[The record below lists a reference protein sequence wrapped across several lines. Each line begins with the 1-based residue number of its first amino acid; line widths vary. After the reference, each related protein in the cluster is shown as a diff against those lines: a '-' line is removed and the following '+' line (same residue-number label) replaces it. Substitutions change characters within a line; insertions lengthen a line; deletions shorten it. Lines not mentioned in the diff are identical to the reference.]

1 MSKPRHADKDSAPTS
16 SGPKQ
21 IHHLSNYIF
30 LFLLAVFLIAVY
42 TFLLQKSYST
52 STLEANVDQNI
63 TCSDAIHKLVSNTFT
78 RDDFTD
84 INTVDNMSSE
94 RYQTLQTT
102 LNQIRSLNST
112 RYLYTA
118 KRNSEG
124 KLIYLVDGPDLDTSD
139 FAYPGTYIE
148 DEMIPYINSAL
159 SGKTIYSQEIIDT
172 TWGHIFTACYPVKA
186 TDGSNEIIGALCIEM
201 DMESAYTF
209 LSKSSRNSL
218 QIAIAAAI
226 VALLLLVC
234 VYHILQ
240 NQRAKDREQQM
251 LLRKSAAAAEAANKA
266 KSAFLFNMSH
276 DIRTPMNA
284 IVGLTAIA
292 GANIESQDRV
302 IECLSKITESSRHL
316 LGLINEVLDMARIES
331 GKMTLAQ
338 EDFNLSELVDNLIT
352 LTKPVLDEHKHNFD
366 IHINHIEHEA
376 VCGDS
381 LRIQQVFV
389 NLMSNAIKYTPDG
402 GNITF
407 SIEEKPNGFS
417 ELGCY
422 EFTIEDNGIGMSPEF
437 QKIMFDPFSRADD
450 HRTTRV
456 QGTGLGM
463 AISRNI
469 VNLMNGNIKVES
481 TLHKGTKITVTIYLE
496 LQEKEKEQD
505 RNLMNLPVLV
515 VDDDKTC
522 CESTVATLKEIGITG
537 EWVLSGREAVE
548 RCYAHHELKND
559 YFAVILDWKM
569 PDMDGIE
576 TARQIRKRIGKE
588 ITIIVL
594 TSYEFSEIEE
604 EAKAAGVDAFIAK
617 PLFRSRL
624 TATLRQF
631 TSGRKEKTARNYL
644 DELSEADYTGKRI
657 LLVEDNELN
666 REIAVEILQMTGAE
680 VETAENGKIAV
691 EKVEASPKGLY
702 DLIFMDIQMP
712 VMNGYEATAAI
723 RSLPG
728 EQGKLPIVAMTANA
742 FAEDVQLAKNTGM
755 NGHIA
760 KPLDMNKLNDV
771 LENWL

>member
-30 LFLLAVFLIAVY
+30 LFLLTVFLIAVY

-124 KLIYLVDGPDLDTSD
+124 KLIYLVDGLDLDTSD

-284 IVGLTAIA
+284 IIGYAELSRNHLHEPDKLSEYLSDIRTCGQKMLSIID
-292 GANIESQDRV
+292 NILE
-302 IECLSKITESSRHL
+302 I
-316 LGLINEVLDMARIES
+316 ARIENNQILLEES
-331 GKMTLAQ
+331 ICNIEESFDSCIVMFNTAVQ
-338 EDFNLSELVDNLIT
+338 EKHQTITVHKQVANPYVYIDSSHLSEI
-352 LTKPVLDEHKHNFD
+352 VLNV
-366 IHINHIEHEA
+366 I
-376 VCGDS
+376 
-381 LRIQQVFV
+381 
-389 NLMSNAIKYTPDG
+389 SNAIKYTGQNGKIDCCLTQKPHEDADWCYME
-402 GNITF
+402 I
-407 SIEEKPNGFS
+407 SIA
-417 ELGCY
+417 
-422 EFTIEDNGIGMSPEF
+422 DNGIGMSEEF
-437 QKIMFDPFSRADD
+437 QAHIFESFSRE
-450 HRTTRV
+450 HSSTISGIE
-456 QGTGLGM
+456 GTGLGM
-463 AISRNI
+463 GI
-469 VNLMNGNIKVES
+469 VKNLVDLMHGMIEIQSSPGKGS
-481 TLHKGTKITVTIYLE
+481 TFTICIPC
-496 LQEKEKEQD
+496 
-505 RNLMNLPVLV
+505 R
-515 VDDDKTC
+515 
-522 CESTVATLKEIGITG
+522 
-537 EWVLSGREAVE
+537 
-548 RCYAHHELKND
+548 
-559 YFAVILDWKM
+559 
-569 PDMDGIE
+569 
-576 TARQIRKRIGKE
+576 TARK
-588 ITIIVL
+588 
-594 TSYEFSEIEE
+594 E
-604 EAKAAGVDAFIAK
+604 EAEPRKSSSDRPQK
-617 PLFRSRL
+617 
-624 TATLRQF
+624 TL
-631 TSGRKEKTARNYL
+631 A
-644 DELSEADYTGKRI
+644 GKRI
-657 LLVEDNELN
+657 LLAEDNDLN
-666 REIAVEILQMTGAE
+666 AEIAIELLSEEGLLVDR
-680 VETAENGKIAV
+680 VSNGVACV
-691 EKVEASPKGLY
+691 EKLEKAAPDFY
-702 DLIFMDIQMP
+702 DLILRDIQMP
-712 VMNGYEATAAI
+712 VMNGYDATRKI
-723 RSLPG
+723 RQLEDPFRSSI
-728 EQGKLPIVAMTANA
+728 PIIAMTANA
-742 FAEDVQLAKNTGM
+742 FAEDRQKALFVGM
-755 NGHIA
+755 NDHVA
-760 KPLDMNKLNDV
+760 KPVDMNVLIPV
-771 LENWL
+771 LEKHIRTKKEN

>member
-52 STLEANVDQNI
+52 ITLEANVDQNI

-124 KLIYLVDGPDLDTSD
+124 KLIYLVDGLDLDTSD

-284 IVGLTAIA
+284 IIGYAGLSRNHLHEPDKLSEYLS
-292 GANIESQDRV
+292 NIRTCGQKM
-302 IECLSKITESSRHL
+302 LSIIDNILE
-316 LGLINEVLDMARIES
+316 IARIENNQIVLEES
-331 GKMTLAQ
+331 ICNIEESFDSCIVMFNTAVQ
-338 EDFNLSELVDNLIT
+338 EKHQTITVHKQVANPYVYIDSSHLSEI
-352 LTKPVLDEHKHNFD
+352 VLNV
-366 IHINHIEHEA
+366 I
-376 VCGDS
+376 
-381 LRIQQVFV
+381 
-389 NLMSNAIKYTPDG
+389 SNAIKYTGQNGKIDCCLTQKPHEDADWCYME
-402 GNITF
+402 I
-407 SIEEKPNGFS
+407 SIA
-417 ELGCY
+417 
-422 EFTIEDNGIGMSPEF
+422 DNGIGMSEEF
-437 QKIMFDPFSRADD
+437 QAHIFESFSRE
-450 HRTTRV
+450 HSSTISGIE
-456 QGTGLGM
+456 GTGLGM
-463 AISRNI
+463 GI
-469 VNLMNGNIKVES
+469 VKNLVDLMHGMIEIQSSPGKGS
-481 TLHKGTKITVTIYLE
+481 TFTICIPC
-496 LQEKEKEQD
+496 
-505 RNLMNLPVLV
+505 R
-515 VDDDKTC
+515 
-522 CESTVATLKEIGITG
+522 
-537 EWVLSGREAVE
+537 
-548 RCYAHHELKND
+548 
-559 YFAVILDWKM
+559 
-569 PDMDGIE
+569 
-576 TARQIRKRIGKE
+576 TARK
-588 ITIIVL
+588 
-594 TSYEFSEIEE
+594 E
-604 EAKAAGVDAFIAK
+604 EAEPRKSSSDRPQK
-617 PLFRSRL
+617 
-624 TATLRQF
+624 TL
-631 TSGRKEKTARNYL
+631 A
-644 DELSEADYTGKRI
+644 GKRI
-657 LLVEDNELN
+657 LLAEDNDLN
-666 REIAVEILQMTGAE
+666 AEIAIELLSEEGLLVDR
-680 VETAENGKIAV
+680 VSNGVACV
-691 EKVEASPKGLY
+691 EKLEKAAPDFY
-702 DLIFMDIQMP
+702 DLILMDIQMP
-712 VMNGYEATAAI
+712 VMNGYDATRKI
-723 RSLPG
+723 RQLEDPFRSSI
-728 EQGKLPIVAMTANA
+728 PIIAMTANA
-742 FAEDVQLAKNTGM
+742 FAEDRQKALFVGM
-755 NGHIA
+755 NDHVA
-760 KPLDMNKLNDV
+760 KPVDMNVLIPV
-771 LENWL
+771 LEKHIRTQKEN

>member
-1 MSKPRHADKDSAPTS
+1 MSKPRHGDKDSAPTS

-124 KLIYLVDGPDLDTSD
+124 KLIYLVDGLDLDTSD

-284 IVGLTAIA
+284 IIGYAELSRNHLHEPDKLSEYLS
-292 GANIESQDRV
+292 NIRTCGQKM
-302 IECLSKITESSRHL
+302 LSIIDNILE
-316 LGLINEVLDMARIES
+316 IARIENNQIVLEES
-331 GKMTLAQ
+331 ICNIEESFDSCIVMFNTAVQ
-338 EDFNLSELVDNLIT
+338 EKHQTITVHKQVANPYVYIDSSHLSEI
-352 LTKPVLDEHKHNFD
+352 VLNV
-366 IHINHIEHEA
+366 I
-376 VCGDS
+376 
-381 LRIQQVFV
+381 
-389 NLMSNAIKYTPDG
+389 SNAIKYTGQNGKIDCCLTQKPHEDADWCYME
-402 GNITF
+402 I
-407 SIEEKPNGFS
+407 SIA
-417 ELGCY
+417 
-422 EFTIEDNGIGMSPEF
+422 DNGIGMSEEF
-437 QKIMFDPFSRADD
+437 QAHIFESFSRE
-450 HRTTRV
+450 HSSTISGIE
-456 QGTGLGM
+456 GTGLGM
-463 AISRNI
+463 GI
-469 VNLMNGNIKVES
+469 VKNLVDLMHGMIEIQSSPGKGS
-481 TLHKGTKITVTIYLE
+481 TFTICIPC
-496 LQEKEKEQD
+496 
-505 RNLMNLPVLV
+505 R
-515 VDDDKTC
+515 
-522 CESTVATLKEIGITG
+522 
-537 EWVLSGREAVE
+537 
-548 RCYAHHELKND
+548 
-559 YFAVILDWKM
+559 
-569 PDMDGIE
+569 
-576 TARQIRKRIGKE
+576 TARK
-588 ITIIVL
+588 
-594 TSYEFSEIEE
+594 E
-604 EAKAAGVDAFIAK
+604 EAEPRKSSSDRPQK
-617 PLFRSRL
+617 
-624 TATLRQF
+624 TL
-631 TSGRKEKTARNYL
+631 A
-644 DELSEADYTGKRI
+644 GKRI
-657 LLVEDNELN
+657 LLAEDNNLN
-666 REIAVEILQMTGAE
+666 AEIAIELLSEEGLLVDR
-680 VETAENGKIAV
+680 VSNGVACV
-691 EKVEASPKGLY
+691 EKLEKAAPDFY
-702 DLIFMDIQMP
+702 DLILMDIQMP
-712 VMNGYEATAAI
+712 VMNGYDATRKI
-723 RSLPG
+723 RQLEDPFRSSI
-728 EQGKLPIVAMTANA
+728 PIIAMTANA
-742 FAEDVQLAKNTGM
+742 FAEDRQKALFVGM
-755 NGHIA
+755 NDHVA
-760 KPLDMNKLNDV
+760 KPVDMNVLIPV
-771 LENWL
+771 LEKHIRTKKKIKSEIPIRSVSG

>member
-124 KLIYLVDGPDLDTSD
+124 KLIYLVDGLDLDTSD

-284 IVGLTAIA
+284 IIGYAELSRNHLHEPDKLSEYLS
-292 GANIESQDRV
+292 NIRTCGQKM
-302 IECLSKITESSRHL
+302 LSIIDNILE
-316 LGLINEVLDMARIES
+316 IARIENNQIVLEES
-331 GKMTLAQ
+331 ICNIEESFDSCIVMFNTAVQ
-338 EDFNLSELVDNLIT
+338 EKHQTITVHKQVANPYVYIDSSHLSEI
-352 LTKPVLDEHKHNFD
+352 VLNV
-366 IHINHIEHEA
+366 I
-376 VCGDS
+376 
-381 LRIQQVFV
+381 
-389 NLMSNAIKYTPDG
+389 SNAIKYTGQNGKIDCCLTQKPHEDADWCYME
-402 GNITF
+402 I
-407 SIEEKPNGFS
+407 SIA
-417 ELGCY
+417 
-422 EFTIEDNGIGMSPEF
+422 DNGIGMSEEF
-437 QKIMFDPFSRADD
+437 QAHIFESFSRE
-450 HRTTRV
+450 HSSTISGIE
-456 QGTGLGM
+456 GTGLGM
-463 AISRNI
+463 GI
-469 VNLMNGNIKVES
+469 VKNLVDLMHGTIEIQSSPGKGS
-481 TLHKGTKITVTIYLE
+481 TFTICIPC
-496 LQEKEKEQD
+496 
-505 RNLMNLPVLV
+505 R
-515 VDDDKTC
+515 
-522 CESTVATLKEIGITG
+522 
-537 EWVLSGREAVE
+537 
-548 RCYAHHELKND
+548 
-559 YFAVILDWKM
+559 
-569 PDMDGIE
+569 
-576 TARQIRKRIGKE
+576 TARK
-588 ITIIVL
+588 
-594 TSYEFSEIEE
+594 E
-604 EAKAAGVDAFIAK
+604 EAEPRKSSSDRPQK
-617 PLFRSRL
+617 
-624 TATLRQF
+624 TL
-631 TSGRKEKTARNYL
+631 A
-644 DELSEADYTGKRI
+644 GKRI
-657 LLVEDNELN
+657 LLAEDNDLN
-666 REIAVEILQMTGAE
+666 AEIAIELLSEEGLLVDR
-680 VETAENGKIAV
+680 VSNGVACV
-691 EKVEASPKGLY
+691 EKLEKAAPDFY
-702 DLIFMDIQMP
+702 DLILMDIQMP
-712 VMNGYEATAAI
+712 VMNGYDATRKI
-723 RSLPG
+723 RQLEDPFLSSI
-728 EQGKLPIVAMTANA
+728 PIIAMTANA
-742 FAEDVQLAKNTGM
+742 FAEDRQKALFVGM
-755 NGHIA
+755 NDHVA
-760 KPLDMNKLNDV
+760 KPVDMNVLIPV
-771 LENWL
+771 LEKHIRTKKEN

>member
-124 KLIYLVDGPDLDTSD
+124 KLIYLVDGLDLDTSD

-266 KSAFLFNMSH
+266 KSTFLFNMSH

-284 IVGLTAIA
+284 IIGYAELSRNHLHEPDKLSEYLSDIRTCGQKMLSIID
-292 GANIESQDRV
+292 NILE
-302 IECLSKITESSRHL
+302 I
-316 LGLINEVLDMARIES
+316 ARIENNQIVLEES
-331 GKMTLAQ
+331 ICNIEESFDSCIVMFNTAVQ
-338 EDFNLSELVDNLIT
+338 EKHQTITVHKQVANPYVYIDSSHLSEI
-352 LTKPVLDEHKHNFD
+352 VLNV
-366 IHINHIEHEA
+366 I
-376 VCGDS
+376 
-381 LRIQQVFV
+381 
-389 NLMSNAIKYTPDG
+389 SNAIKYTGQNGKIDCCLTQKPHEDADWCYME
-402 GNITF
+402 I
-407 SIEEKPNGFS
+407 SIA
-417 ELGCY
+417 
-422 EFTIEDNGIGMSPEF
+422 DNGIGMSEEF
-437 QKIMFDPFSRADD
+437 QAHIFESFSRE
-450 HRTTRV
+450 HSSTISGIE
-456 QGTGLGM
+456 GTGLGM
-463 AISRNI
+463 GI
-469 VNLMNGNIKVES
+469 VKNLVDLMHGMIEIQSSPGKGS
-481 TLHKGTKITVTIYLE
+481 TFTICIPC
-496 LQEKEKEQD
+496 
-505 RNLMNLPVLV
+505 R
-515 VDDDKTC
+515 
-522 CESTVATLKEIGITG
+522 
-537 EWVLSGREAVE
+537 
-548 RCYAHHELKND
+548 
-559 YFAVILDWKM
+559 
-569 PDMDGIE
+569 
-576 TARQIRKRIGKE
+576 TARK
-588 ITIIVL
+588 
-594 TSYEFSEIEE
+594 E
-604 EAKAAGVDAFIAK
+604 EAEPRKSSSDRPQK
-617 PLFRSRL
+617 
-624 TATLRQF
+624 TL
-631 TSGRKEKTARNYL
+631 A
-644 DELSEADYTGKRI
+644 GKRI
-657 LLVEDNELN
+657 LLAEDNDLN
-666 REIAVEILQMTGAE
+666 AEIAIELLSEEGLLVDR
-680 VETAENGKIAV
+680 VSNGVACV
-691 EKVEASPKGLY
+691 EKLEKVAPDFY
-702 DLIFMDIQMP
+702 DLILMDIQMP
-712 VMNGYEATAAI
+712 VMNGYDATRKI
-723 RSLPG
+723 RQLEDPFRSSI
-728 EQGKLPIVAMTANA
+728 PIIAMTANA
-742 FAEDVQLAKNTGM
+742 FAEDRQKALFVGM
-755 NGHIA
+755 NDHVA
-760 KPLDMNKLNDV
+760 KPVDMNVLIPV
-771 LENWL
+771 LEKHIRTKKEN

>member
-124 KLIYLVDGPDLDTSD
+124 KLIYLVDGLDLDTSD

-172 TWGHIFTACYPVKA
+172 TWGHIFTACYPIKA

-284 IVGLTAIA
+284 IIGYAELSRNHLHEPDKLSEYLSDIRTCGQKMLSIID
-292 GANIESQDRV
+292 NILE
-302 IECLSKITESSRHL
+302 I
-316 LGLINEVLDMARIES
+316 ARIENNQIVLEES
-331 GKMTLAQ
+331 ICNIEESFDSCIVMFNTAVQ
-338 EDFNLSELVDNLIT
+338 EKHQTITVHKQVANPYVYIDSSHLSEI
-352 LTKPVLDEHKHNFD
+352 VLNV
-366 IHINHIEHEA
+366 I
-376 VCGDS
+376 
-381 LRIQQVFV
+381 
-389 NLMSNAIKYTPDG
+389 SNAIKYTGQNGKIDCCLTQKPHEDADWCYME
-402 GNITF
+402 I
-407 SIEEKPNGFS
+407 SIA
-417 ELGCY
+417 
-422 EFTIEDNGIGMSPEF
+422 DNGIGMSEEF
-437 QKIMFDPFSRADD
+437 QAHIFESFSRE
-450 HRTTRV
+450 HSSTISGIE
-456 QGTGLGM
+456 GTGLGM
-463 AISRNI
+463 GI
-469 VNLMNGNIKVES
+469 VKNLVDLMHGMIEIQSSPGKGS
-481 TLHKGTKITVTIYLE
+481 TFTICIPC
-496 LQEKEKEQD
+496 
-505 RNLMNLPVLV
+505 R
-515 VDDDKTC
+515 
-522 CESTVATLKEIGITG
+522 
-537 EWVLSGREAVE
+537 
-548 RCYAHHELKND
+548 
-559 YFAVILDWKM
+559 
-569 PDMDGIE
+569 
-576 TARQIRKRIGKE
+576 TARK
-588 ITIIVL
+588 
-594 TSYEFSEIEE
+594 E
-604 EAKAAGVDAFIAK
+604 EAEPRKSSSDRPQK
-617 PLFRSRL
+617 
-624 TATLRQF
+624 TL
-631 TSGRKEKTARNYL
+631 A
-644 DELSEADYTGKRI
+644 GKRI
-657 LLVEDNELN
+657 LLAEDNDLN
-666 REIAVEILQMTGAE
+666 AEIAIELLSEEGLLVDR
-680 VETAENGKIAV
+680 VSNGVACV
-691 EKVEASPKGLY
+691 EKLEKVAPDFY
-702 DLIFMDIQMP
+702 DLILMDIQMP
-712 VMNGYEATAAI
+712 VMNGYDATRKI
-723 RSLPG
+723 RQLEDPFRSSI
-728 EQGKLPIVAMTANA
+728 PIIAMTANA
-742 FAEDVQLAKNTGM
+742 FAEDRQKALFVGM
-755 NGHIA
+755 NDHVA
-760 KPLDMNKLNDV
+760 KPVDMNVLIPV
-771 LENWL
+771 LEKHIRTKKEN

>member
-124 KLIYLVDGPDLDTSD
+124 KLIYLVDGLDLDTSD

-284 IVGLTAIA
+284 IIGYAELSRNHLHEPDKLSEYLS
-292 GANIESQDRV
+292 NIRTCGQKM
-302 IECLSKITESSRHL
+302 LSIIDNILE
-316 LGLINEVLDMARIES
+316 IARIENNQIVLEES
-331 GKMTLAQ
+331 ICNIEESFDSCIVMFNTAVQ
-338 EDFNLSELVDNLIT
+338 EKHQTITVHKQVANPYVYIDSSHLSEI
-352 LTKPVLDEHKHNFD
+352 VLNV
-366 IHINHIEHEA
+366 I
-376 VCGDS
+376 
-381 LRIQQVFV
+381 
-389 NLMSNAIKYTPDG
+389 SNAIKYTGQNGKIDCCLTQKPHEDADWCYME
-402 GNITF
+402 I
-407 SIEEKPNGFS
+407 SIA
-417 ELGCY
+417 
-422 EFTIEDNGIGMSPEF
+422 DNGIGMSEEF
-437 QKIMFDPFSRADD
+437 QAHIFESFSRE
-450 HRTTRV
+450 HSSTISGIE
-456 QGTGLGM
+456 GTGLGM
-463 AISRNI
+463 GI
-469 VNLMNGNIKVES
+469 VKNLVDLMHGTIEIQSSPGKGS
-481 TLHKGTKITVTIYLE
+481 TFTICIPC
-496 LQEKEKEQD
+496 
-505 RNLMNLPVLV
+505 R
-515 VDDDKTC
+515 T
-522 CESTVATLKEIGITG
+522 ALKE
-537 EWVLSGREAVE
+537 EAE
-548 RCYAHHELKND
+548 
-559 YFAVILDWKM
+559 
-569 PDMDGIE
+569 P
-576 TARQIRKRIGKE
+576 RKSSSDRPQK
-588 ITIIVL
+588 
-594 TSYEFSEIEE
+594 
-604 EAKAAGVDAFIAK
+604 
-617 PLFRSRL
+617 
-624 TATLRQF
+624 TL
-631 TSGRKEKTARNYL
+631 A
-644 DELSEADYTGKRI
+644 GKRI
-657 LLVEDNELN
+657 LLAEDNDLN
-666 REIAVEILQMTGAE
+666 AEIAIELLSEEGLLVDR
-680 VETAENGKIAV
+680 VSNGVACV
-691 EKVEASPKGLY
+691 EKLEKVAPDFY
-702 DLIFMDIQMP
+702 DLILMDIQMP
-712 VMNGYEATAAI
+712 VMNGYDATRKI
-723 RSLPG
+723 RQLEDPFRSSI
-728 EQGKLPIVAMTANA
+728 PIIAMTANA
-742 FAEDVQLAKNTGM
+742 FAEDRQEALFVGM
-755 NGHIA
+755 NDHVA
-760 KPLDMNKLNDV
+760 KPVDMNVLIPV
-771 LENWL
+771 LEKHIRTKKEN

>member
-124 KLIYLVDGPDLDTSD
+124 KLIYLVDGLDLDTSD

-284 IVGLTAIA
+284 IIGYAELSRNHLHEPDKLSEYLS
-292 GANIESQDRV
+292 NIRTCGQKM
-302 IECLSKITESSRHL
+302 LSIIDNILE
-316 LGLINEVLDMARIES
+316 IARIENNQIVLEES
-331 GKMTLAQ
+331 ICNIEESFDSCIVMFNTAVQ
-338 EDFNLSELVDNLIT
+338 EKHQTITVHKQVANPYVYIDSSHLSEI
-352 LTKPVLDEHKHNFD
+352 VLNV
-366 IHINHIEHEA
+366 I
-376 VCGDS
+376 
-381 LRIQQVFV
+381 
-389 NLMSNAIKYTPDG
+389 SNAIKYTGQNGKIDCCLTQKPHEDADWCYME
-402 GNITF
+402 I
-407 SIEEKPNGFS
+407 SIA
-417 ELGCY
+417 
-422 EFTIEDNGIGMSPEF
+422 DNGIGMSEEF
-437 QKIMFDPFSRADD
+437 QAHIFESFSRE
-450 HRTTRV
+450 HSSTISGIE
-456 QGTGLGM
+456 GTGLGM
-463 AISRNI
+463 GI
-469 VNLMNGNIKVES
+469 VKNLVDLMHGTIEIQSSPGKGS
-481 TLHKGTKITVTIYLE
+481 TFTICIPC
-496 LQEKEKEQD
+496 
-505 RNLMNLPVLV
+505 R
-515 VDDDKTC
+515 
-522 CESTVATLKEIGITG
+522 
-537 EWVLSGREAVE
+537 
-548 RCYAHHELKND
+548 
-559 YFAVILDWKM
+559 
-569 PDMDGIE
+569 
-576 TARQIRKRIGKE
+576 TARK
-588 ITIIVL
+588 
-594 TSYEFSEIEE
+594 E
-604 EAKAAGVDAFIAK
+604 EAEPRKSSSDRPQK
-617 PLFRSRL
+617 
-624 TATLRQF
+624 TL
-631 TSGRKEKTARNYL
+631 A
-644 DELSEADYTGKRI
+644 GKRI
-657 LLVEDNELN
+657 LLAEDNDLN
-666 REIAVEILQMTGAE
+666 AEIAIELLSEEGLLVDR
-680 VETAENGKIAV
+680 VSNGVACV
-691 EKVEASPKGLY
+691 EKLEKAAPDFY
-702 DLIFMDIQMP
+702 DLILMDIQMP
-712 VMNGYEATAAI
+712 VMNGYDATRKI
-723 RSLPG
+723 RQLEDPFRSSI
-728 EQGKLPIVAMTANA
+728 PIIAMTANA
-742 FAEDVQLAKNTGM
+742 FAEDRQKALFVGM
-755 NGHIA
+755 NDHIA
-760 KPLDMNKLNDV
+760 KPVDMNVLIPV
-771 LENWL
+771 LEKHIRTKKEN

>member
-30 LFLLAVFLIAVY
+30 LFLLTVFLIAVY

-124 KLIYLVDGPDLDTSD
+124 KLIYLVDGLDLDTSD

-201 DMESAYTF
+201 DMESAYTC

-284 IVGLTAIA
+284 IIGYAELSRNHLHEPDKLSEYLSDIRTCGQKMLSIID
-292 GANIESQDRV
+292 NILE
-302 IECLSKITESSRHL
+302 I
-316 LGLINEVLDMARIES
+316 ARIENNQIVLEES
-331 GKMTLAQ
+331 ICNIEESFDSCIVMFNTAVQ
-338 EDFNLSELVDNLIT
+338 EKHQTITVHKQVANPYVYIDSSHLSEI
-352 LTKPVLDEHKHNFD
+352 VLNV
-366 IHINHIEHEA
+366 I
-376 VCGDS
+376 
-381 LRIQQVFV
+381 
-389 NLMSNAIKYTPDG
+389 SNAIKYTGQNGKIDCCLTQKPHEDADWCYME
-402 GNITF
+402 I
-407 SIEEKPNGFS
+407 SIA
-417 ELGCY
+417 
-422 EFTIEDNGIGMSPEF
+422 DNGIGMSEEF
-437 QKIMFDPFSRADD
+437 QAHIFESFSRE
-450 HRTTRV
+450 HSSTISGIE
-456 QGTGLGM
+456 GTGLGM
-463 AISRNI
+463 GI
-469 VNLMNGNIKVES
+469 VKNLVDLMHGMIEIQSSPGKGS
-481 TLHKGTKITVTIYLE
+481 TFTICIPC
-496 LQEKEKEQD
+496 
-505 RNLMNLPVLV
+505 R
-515 VDDDKTC
+515 
-522 CESTVATLKEIGITG
+522 
-537 EWVLSGREAVE
+537 
-548 RCYAHHELKND
+548 
-559 YFAVILDWKM
+559 
-569 PDMDGIE
+569 
-576 TARQIRKRIGKE
+576 TARK
-588 ITIIVL
+588 
-594 TSYEFSEIEE
+594 E
-604 EAKAAGVDAFIAK
+604 EAEPRKSSSDRPQK
-617 PLFRSRL
+617 
-624 TATLRQF
+624 TL
-631 TSGRKEKTARNYL
+631 A
-644 DELSEADYTGKRI
+644 GKRI
-657 LLVEDNELN
+657 LLAEDNDLN
-666 REIAVEILQMTGAE
+666 AEIAIELLSEEGLLVDR
-680 VETAENGKIAV
+680 VSNGVACV
-691 EKVEASPKGLY
+691 EKLEKAAPDFY
-702 DLIFMDIQMP
+702 DLILMDIQMP
-712 VMNGYEATAAI
+712 VMNGYDATRKI
-723 RSLPG
+723 RQLEDPFRSSI
-728 EQGKLPIVAMTANA
+728 PIIAMTANA
-742 FAEDVQLAKNTGM
+742 FAEDRQKALFVGM
-755 NGHIA
+755 NDHVA
-760 KPLDMNKLNDV
+760 KPVDMNVLIPV
-771 LENWL
+771 LEKHIRTKKEN

>member
-1 MSKPRHADKDSAPTS
+1 MSKPRHGDKDSAPTS

-124 KLIYLVDGPDLDTSD
+124 KLIYLVDGLDLDTSD

-284 IVGLTAIA
+284 IIGYAELSRNHLHEPDKLSEYLS
-292 GANIESQDRV
+292 NIRTCGQKM
-302 IECLSKITESSRHL
+302 LSIIDNILE
-316 LGLINEVLDMARIES
+316 IARIENNQIVLEES
-331 GKMTLAQ
+331 ICNIEESFDSCIVMFNTAVQ
-338 EDFNLSELVDNLIT
+338 EKHQTITVHKQVANPYVYIDSSHLSEI
-352 LTKPVLDEHKHNFD
+352 VLNV
-366 IHINHIEHEA
+366 I
-376 VCGDS
+376 
-381 LRIQQVFV
+381 
-389 NLMSNAIKYTPDG
+389 SNAIKYTGQNGKIDCCLTQKPHEDADWCYME
-402 GNITF
+402 I
-407 SIEEKPNGFS
+407 SIA
-417 ELGCY
+417 
-422 EFTIEDNGIGMSPEF
+422 DNGIGMSEEF
-437 QKIMFDPFSRADD
+437 QAHIFESFSRE
-450 HRTTRV
+450 HSSTISGIE
-456 QGTGLGM
+456 GTGLGM
-463 AISRNI
+463 GI
-469 VNLMNGNIKVES
+469 VKNLVDLMHGTIEIQSSPGKGS
-481 TLHKGTKITVTIYLE
+481 TFTICIPC
-496 LQEKEKEQD
+496 
-505 RNLMNLPVLV
+505 R
-515 VDDDKTC
+515 
-522 CESTVATLKEIGITG
+522 
-537 EWVLSGREAVE
+537 
-548 RCYAHHELKND
+548 
-559 YFAVILDWKM
+559 
-569 PDMDGIE
+569 
-576 TARQIRKRIGKE
+576 TARK
-588 ITIIVL
+588 
-594 TSYEFSEIEE
+594 E
-604 EAKAAGVDAFIAK
+604 EAEPRKSSSDRPQK
-617 PLFRSRL
+617 
-624 TATLRQF
+624 TL
-631 TSGRKEKTARNYL
+631 A
-644 DELSEADYTGKRI
+644 GKRI
-657 LLVEDNELN
+657 LLAEDNDLN
-666 REIAVEILQMTGAE
+666 AEIAIELLSEEGLLVDR
-680 VETAENGKIAV
+680 VSNGVACV
-691 EKVEASPKGLY
+691 EKLEKAAPDFY
-702 DLIFMDIQMP
+702 DLILMDIQMP
-712 VMNGYEATAAI
+712 VMNGYDATRKI
-723 RSLPG
+723 RQLEDPFRSSI
-728 EQGKLPIVAMTANA
+728 PIIAMTANA
-742 FAEDVQLAKNTGM
+742 FAEDRQKALFVGM
-755 NGHIA
+755 NDHVA
-760 KPLDMNKLNDV
+760 KPVDMNVLIPV
-771 LENWL
+771 LEKHIRTKKEN

>member
-124 KLIYLVDGPDLDTSD
+124 KLIYLVDGLDLDTSD

-266 KSAFLFNMSH
+266 KSTFLFNMSH

-284 IVGLTAIA
+284 IIGYAELSRNHLHEPDKLSEYLS
-292 GANIESQDRV
+292 NIRTCGQKM
-302 IECLSKITESSRHL
+302 LSIIDNILE
-316 LGLINEVLDMARIES
+316 IARIENNQIVLEES
-331 GKMTLAQ
+331 ICNIEESFDSCIVMFNTAVQ
-338 EDFNLSELVDNLIT
+338 EKHQTIAVHKQVANPYVYIDSSHLSEI
-352 LTKPVLDEHKHNFD
+352 VLNV
-366 IHINHIEHEA
+366 I
-376 VCGDS
+376 
-381 LRIQQVFV
+381 
-389 NLMSNAIKYTPDG
+389 SNAIKYTGQNGKIDCCLTQKPHEDADWCYME
-402 GNITF
+402 I
-407 SIEEKPNGFS
+407 SIA
-417 ELGCY
+417 
-422 EFTIEDNGIGMSPEF
+422 DNGIGMSEEF
-437 QKIMFDPFSRADD
+437 QAHIFESFSRE
-450 HRTTRV
+450 HSSTISGIE
-456 QGTGLGM
+456 GTGLGM
-463 AISRNI
+463 GI
-469 VNLMNGNIKVES
+469 VKNLVDLMHGMIEIQSSPGKGS
-481 TLHKGTKITVTIYLE
+481 TFTICIPC
-496 LQEKEKEQD
+496 
-505 RNLMNLPVLV
+505 R
-515 VDDDKTC
+515 
-522 CESTVATLKEIGITG
+522 
-537 EWVLSGREAVE
+537 
-548 RCYAHHELKND
+548 
-559 YFAVILDWKM
+559 
-569 PDMDGIE
+569 
-576 TARQIRKRIGKE
+576 TARK
-588 ITIIVL
+588 
-594 TSYEFSEIEE
+594 E
-604 EAKAAGVDAFIAK
+604 EAEPRKSSSDRPQK
-617 PLFRSRL
+617 
-624 TATLRQF
+624 TL
-631 TSGRKEKTARNYL
+631 A
-644 DELSEADYTGKRI
+644 GKRI
-657 LLVEDNELN
+657 LLAEDNDLN
-666 REIAVEILQMTGAE
+666 AEIAIELLSEEGLLVDR
-680 VETAENGKIAV
+680 VSNGVACM
-691 EKVEASPKGLY
+691 EKLEKAAPDFY
-702 DLIFMDIQMP
+702 DLILMDIQMP
-712 VMNGYEATAAI
+712 VMNGYDATRKI
-723 RSLPG
+723 RQLEDPFRSSI
-728 EQGKLPIVAMTANA
+728 PIIAMTANA
-742 FAEDVQLAKNTGM
+742 FAEDRQKALFVGM
-755 NGHIA
+755 NDHVA
-760 KPLDMNKLNDV
+760 KPVDMNVLIPV
-771 LENWL
+771 LEKHIRTKKEN

>member
-84 INTVDNMSSE
+84 INTVDDMSSE
-94 RYQTLQTT
+94 QYQTLQTT

-124 KLIYLVDGPDLDTSD
+124 KLIYLVDGLDLDTSD

-159 SGKTIYSQEIIDT
+159 SGKTIYSQETIDT

-284 IVGLTAIA
+284 IIGYAELSRNHLHEPDKLSEYLS
-292 GANIESQDRV
+292 NIRTCGQKM
-302 IECLSKITESSRHL
+302 LSIIDNILE
-316 LGLINEVLDMARIES
+316 IARIENNQIVLEES
-331 GKMTLAQ
+331 ICNIEESFDSCIVMFNTAVQ
-338 EDFNLSELVDNLIT
+338 EKHQTITVHKQVANPYVYIDSSHLSEI
-352 LTKPVLDEHKHNFD
+352 VLNV
-366 IHINHIEHEA
+366 I
-376 VCGDS
+376 
-381 LRIQQVFV
+381 
-389 NLMSNAIKYTPDG
+389 SNAIKYTGQNGKIDCCLTQKPHEDADWCYME
-402 GNITF
+402 I
-407 SIEEKPNGFS
+407 SIA
-417 ELGCY
+417 
-422 EFTIEDNGIGMSPEF
+422 DNGIGMSEEF
-437 QKIMFDPFSRADD
+437 QAHIFESFSRE
-450 HRTTRV
+450 HSSTISGIE
-456 QGTGLGM
+456 GTGLGM
-463 AISRNI
+463 GI
-469 VNLMNGNIKVES
+469 VKNLVDLMHGTIEIQSSPGKGS
-481 TLHKGTKITVTIYLE
+481 TFTICIPC
-496 LQEKEKEQD
+496 
-505 RNLMNLPVLV
+505 R
-515 VDDDKTC
+515 
-522 CESTVATLKEIGITG
+522 
-537 EWVLSGREAVE
+537 
-548 RCYAHHELKND
+548 
-559 YFAVILDWKM
+559 
-569 PDMDGIE
+569 
-576 TARQIRKRIGKE
+576 TARKEETEPRKSSSDRPQK
-588 ITIIVL
+588 
-594 TSYEFSEIEE
+594 
-604 EAKAAGVDAFIAK
+604 
-617 PLFRSRL
+617 
-624 TATLRQF
+624 TL
-631 TSGRKEKTARNYL
+631 A
-644 DELSEADYTGKRI
+644 GKRI
-657 LLVEDNELN
+657 LLAEDNDLN
-666 REIAVEILQMTGAE
+666 AEIAIELLSEEGLLVDR
-680 VETAENGKIAV
+680 VSNGVACV
-691 EKVEASPKGLY
+691 EKLEKAAPDFY
-702 DLIFMDIQMP
+702 DLILMDIQMP
-712 VMNGYEATAAI
+712 VMNGYDATRKI
-723 RSLPG
+723 RQLEDPFRSSI
-728 EQGKLPIVAMTANA
+728 PIIAMTANA
-742 FAEDVQLAKNTGM
+742 FAEDRQKALFVGM
-755 NGHIA
+755 NDHVA
-760 KPLDMNKLNDV
+760 KPVDMNVLIPV
-771 LENWL
+771 LEKHIRTKKKIKSEIPIRSVSG

>member
-124 KLIYLVDGPDLDTSD
+124 KLIYLVDGLDLDTSD

-284 IVGLTAIA
+284 IIGYAELSRNHLHEPDKLSEYLS
-292 GANIESQDRV
+292 NIRTCGQKM
-302 IECLSKITESSRHL
+302 LSIIDNILE
-316 LGLINEVLDMARIES
+316 IARIENNQIVLEES
-331 GKMTLAQ
+331 ICNIEESFDSCIVMFNTAVQ
-338 EDFNLSELVDNLIT
+338 EKHQTITVHKQVANPYVYIDSSHLSEI
-352 LTKPVLDEHKHNFD
+352 VLNV
-366 IHINHIEHEA
+366 I
-376 VCGDS
+376 
-381 LRIQQVFV
+381 
-389 NLMSNAIKYTPDG
+389 SNAIKYTGQNGKIDCCLTQKPHEDADWCYME
-402 GNITF
+402 I
-407 SIEEKPNGFS
+407 SIA
-417 ELGCY
+417 
-422 EFTIEDNGIGMSPEF
+422 DNGIGMSEEF
-437 QKIMFDPFSRADD
+437 QAHIFESFSRE
-450 HRTTRV
+450 HSSTISGIE
-456 QGTGLGM
+456 GTGLGM
-463 AISRNI
+463 GI
-469 VNLMNGNIKVES
+469 VKNLVDLMHGTIEIQSSPGKGS
-481 TLHKGTKITVTIYLE
+481 TFTICIPC
-496 LQEKEKEQD
+496 
-505 RNLMNLPVLV
+505 R
-515 VDDDKTC
+515 
-522 CESTVATLKEIGITG
+522 
-537 EWVLSGREAVE
+537 
-548 RCYAHHELKND
+548 
-559 YFAVILDWKM
+559 
-569 PDMDGIE
+569 
-576 TARQIRKRIGKE
+576 TARK
-588 ITIIVL
+588 
-594 TSYEFSEIEE
+594 E
-604 EAKAAGVDAFIAK
+604 EAEPRKSSSDRPQK
-617 PLFRSRL
+617 
-624 TATLRQF
+624 TL
-631 TSGRKEKTARNYL
+631 A
-644 DELSEADYTGKRI
+644 GKRI
-657 LLVEDNELN
+657 LLAEDNDLN
-666 REIAVEILQMTGAE
+666 AEIAIELLSEEGLLVDR
-680 VETAENGKIAV
+680 VSNGVACV
-691 EKVEASPKGLY
+691 EKLEKVAPDFY
-702 DLIFMDIQMP
+702 DLILMDIQMP
-712 VMNGYEATAAI
+712 VMNGYDATRKI
-723 RSLPG
+723 RQLEDPFRSSI
-728 EQGKLPIVAMTANA
+728 PIIAMTANA
-742 FAEDVQLAKNTGM
+742 FAEDRQKALFVGM
-755 NGHIA
+755 NDHVA
-760 KPLDMNKLNDV
+760 KPVDMNVLIPV
-771 LENWL
+771 LEKHIRTKKEN

>member
-21 IHHLSNYIF
+21 LHHLSNYIF

-124 KLIYLVDGPDLDTSD
+124 KLIYLVDGLDLDTSD

-284 IVGLTAIA
+284 IIGYAGLSRNHLHEPDKLSEYLS
-292 GANIESQDRV
+292 NIRTCGQKM
-302 IECLSKITESSRHL
+302 LSIIDNILE
-316 LGLINEVLDMARIES
+316 IARIENNQIVLEES
-331 GKMTLAQ
+331 ICNIEESFDSCIVMFNTAVQ
-338 EDFNLSELVDNLIT
+338 EKHQTITVHKQVANPYVYIDSSHLSEI
-352 LTKPVLDEHKHNFD
+352 VLNV
-366 IHINHIEHEA
+366 I
-376 VCGDS
+376 
-381 LRIQQVFV
+381 
-389 NLMSNAIKYTPDG
+389 SNAIKYTGQNGKIDCCLTQKPHEDADWCYMK
-402 GNITF
+402 I
-407 SIEEKPNGFS
+407 SIA
-417 ELGCY
+417 
-422 EFTIEDNGIGMSPEF
+422 DNGIGMSEEF
-437 QKIMFDPFSRADD
+437 QTHIFESFSRE
-450 HRTTRV
+450 HSSTISGIE
-456 QGTGLGM
+456 GTGLGM
-463 AISRNI
+463 GI
-469 VNLMNGNIKVES
+469 VKNLVDLMHGTIEIQSSPGKGS
-481 TLHKGTKITVTIYLE
+481 TFTICIPC
-496 LQEKEKEQD
+496 
-505 RNLMNLPVLV
+505 R
-515 VDDDKTC
+515 
-522 CESTVATLKEIGITG
+522 
-537 EWVLSGREAVE
+537 
-548 RCYAHHELKND
+548 
-559 YFAVILDWKM
+559 
-569 PDMDGIE
+569 
-576 TARQIRKRIGKE
+576 TARK
-588 ITIIVL
+588 
-594 TSYEFSEIEE
+594 E
-604 EAKAAGVDAFIAK
+604 EAE
-617 PLFRSRL
+617 P
-624 TATLRQF
+624 
-631 TSGRKEKTARNYL
+631 RKSSSDRPQKTFA
-644 DELSEADYTGKRI
+644 GKRI
-657 LLVEDNELN
+657 LLAEDNDLN
-666 REIAVEILQMTGAE
+666 AEIAIELLSEEGLLVDR
-680 VETAENGKIAV
+680 VSNGVACVKKL
-691 EKVEASPKGLY
+691 EKAAPDFY
-702 DLIFMDIQMP
+702 DLILMDIQMP
-712 VMNGYEATAAI
+712 VMNGYDATRKI
-723 RSLPG
+723 RQLEDPFRSSI
-728 EQGKLPIVAMTANA
+728 PIIAMTANA
-742 FAEDVQLAKNTGM
+742 FAEDRQKALFVGM
-755 NGHIA
+755 NDHVA
-760 KPLDMNKLNDV
+760 KPVDMNVLIPV
-771 LENWL
+771 LEKHIRTKKEN

>member
-84 INTVDNMSSE
+84 INTVDDMSSE
-94 RYQTLQTT
+94 QYQTLQTT

-124 KLIYLVDGPDLDTSD
+124 KLIYLVDGLDLDTSD

-284 IVGLTAIA
+284 IIGYAELSRNHLHEPDKLSEYLSDIRTCGQKMLSIIN
-292 GANIESQDRV
+292 NILE
-302 IECLSKITESSRHL
+302 I
-316 LGLINEVLDMARIES
+316 ARIENNQIVLEES
-331 GKMTLAQ
+331 ICNIEESFDSCIVMFNTAVQ
-338 EDFNLSELVDNLIT
+338 EKHQTITVHKQVANPYVYIDSSHLSEI
-352 LTKPVLDEHKHNFD
+352 VLNV
-366 IHINHIEHEA
+366 I
-376 VCGDS
+376 
-381 LRIQQVFV
+381 
-389 NLMSNAIKYTPDG
+389 SNAIKYTGQNGKIDCCLTQKPHEDADWCYME
-402 GNITF
+402 I
-407 SIEEKPNGFS
+407 SIA
-417 ELGCY
+417 
-422 EFTIEDNGIGMSPEF
+422 DNGIGMSEEF
-437 QKIMFDPFSRADD
+437 QAHIFESFSRE
-450 HRTTRV
+450 HSSTISGIE
-456 QGTGLGM
+456 GTGLGM
-463 AISRNI
+463 GI
-469 VNLMNGNIKVES
+469 VKNLVDLMHGMIEIQSSPGKGS
-481 TLHKGTKITVTIYLE
+481 TFTICIPC
-496 LQEKEKEQD
+496 
-505 RNLMNLPVLV
+505 R
-515 VDDDKTC
+515 
-522 CESTVATLKEIGITG
+522 
-537 EWVLSGREAVE
+537 
-548 RCYAHHELKND
+548 
-559 YFAVILDWKM
+559 
-569 PDMDGIE
+569 
-576 TARQIRKRIGKE
+576 TARK
-588 ITIIVL
+588 
-594 TSYEFSEIEE
+594 E
-604 EAKAAGVDAFIAK
+604 EAEPRKSSSDHPQK
-617 PLFRSRL
+617 
-624 TATLRQF
+624 TL
-631 TSGRKEKTARNYL
+631 A
-644 DELSEADYTGKRI
+644 GKRI
-657 LLVEDNELN
+657 LLAEDNDLN
-666 REIAVEILQMTGAE
+666 AEIAIELLSEEGLLVDR
-680 VETAENGKIAV
+680 VSNGVACV
-691 EKVEASPKGLY
+691 EKLEKAAPDFY
-702 DLIFMDIQMP
+702 DLILMDIQMP
-712 VMNGYEATAAI
+712 VMNGYDATRKI
-723 RSLPG
+723 RQLEDPFRSSI
-728 EQGKLPIVAMTANA
+728 PIIAMTANA
-742 FAEDVQLAKNTGM
+742 FAEDRQKALFVGM
-755 NGHIA
+755 NDHVA
-760 KPLDMNKLNDV
+760 KPVDMNVLIPV
-771 LENWL
+771 LEKHIRTKKEN

>member
-42 TFLLQKSYST
+42 TFLLQKNYST

-124 KLIYLVDGPDLDTSD
+124 KLIYLVDGLDLDTSD

-284 IVGLTAIA
+284 IIGYAELSRNHLHEPDKLSEYLS
-292 GANIESQDRV
+292 NIRTCGQKM
-302 IECLSKITESSRHL
+302 LSIIDNILE
-316 LGLINEVLDMARIES
+316 IARIENNQIVLEES
-331 GKMTLAQ
+331 ICNIEESFDSCIVMFNTAVQ
-338 EDFNLSELVDNLIT
+338 EKHQTITVHKQVANPYVYIDSSHLSEI
-352 LTKPVLDEHKHNFD
+352 VLNV
-366 IHINHIEHEA
+366 I
-376 VCGDS
+376 
-381 LRIQQVFV
+381 
-389 NLMSNAIKYTPDG
+389 SNAIKYTGQNGKIDCCLTQKPHEDADWCYME
-402 GNITF
+402 I
-407 SIEEKPNGFS
+407 SIA
-417 ELGCY
+417 
-422 EFTIEDNGIGMSPEF
+422 DNGIGMSEEF
-437 QKIMFDPFSRADD
+437 QAHIFESFSRE
-450 HRTTRV
+450 HSSTISGIE
-456 QGTGLGM
+456 GTGLGM
-463 AISRNI
+463 GI
-469 VNLMNGNIKVES
+469 VKNLVDLMHGTIEIQSSPGKGS
-481 TLHKGTKITVTIYLE
+481 TFTICIPC
-496 LQEKEKEQD
+496 
-505 RNLMNLPVLV
+505 R
-515 VDDDKTC
+515 T
-522 CESTVATLKEIGITG
+522 ALKE
-537 EWVLSGREAVE
+537 EAE
-548 RCYAHHELKND
+548 
-559 YFAVILDWKM
+559 
-569 PDMDGIE
+569 P
-576 TARQIRKRIGKE
+576 RKSSSDRPQK
-588 ITIIVL
+588 
-594 TSYEFSEIEE
+594 
-604 EAKAAGVDAFIAK
+604 
-617 PLFRSRL
+617 
-624 TATLRQF
+624 TL
-631 TSGRKEKTARNYL
+631 A
-644 DELSEADYTGKRI
+644 GKRI
-657 LLVEDNELN
+657 LLAEDNDLN
-666 REIAVEILQMTGAE
+666 AEIAIELLSEEGLLVDR
-680 VETAENGKIAV
+680 VSNGVACV
-691 EKVEASPKGLY
+691 EKLEKVAPDFY
-702 DLIFMDIQMP
+702 DLILMDIQMP
-712 VMNGYEATAAI
+712 VMNGYDATRKI
-723 RSLPG
+723 RQLEDPFRSSI
-728 EQGKLPIVAMTANA
+728 PIIAMTANA
-742 FAEDVQLAKNTGM
+742 FAEDRQKALFVGM
-755 NGHIA
+755 NDHVA
-760 KPLDMNKLNDV
+760 KPVDMNVLIPV
-771 LENWL
+771 LEKHIRTKKEN

>member
-84 INTVDNMSSE
+84 INTVDDMSSE
-94 RYQTLQTT
+94 RYQALQTT

-124 KLIYLVDGPDLDTSD
+124 KLIYLIDGLDLDTSD

-284 IVGLTAIA
+284 IIGYAELSRNHLHEPDKLSEYLS
-292 GANIESQDRV
+292 NIRTCGQKM
-302 IECLSKITESSRHL
+302 LSIIDNILE
-316 LGLINEVLDMARIES
+316 IARIENNQIVLEENICNIEES
-331 GKMTLAQ
+331 FDSCIVMFNTAVQ
-338 EDFNLSELVDNLIT
+338 EKHQTITVHKQVANPYVYIDSSHLSEI
-352 LTKPVLDEHKHNFD
+352 VLNV
-366 IHINHIEHEA
+366 I
-376 VCGDS
+376 
-381 LRIQQVFV
+381 
-389 NLMSNAIKYTPDG
+389 SNAIKYTGQNGKIDCCLTQKPHEDADWCYME
-402 GNITF
+402 I
-407 SIEEKPNGFS
+407 SIA
-417 ELGCY
+417 
-422 EFTIEDNGIGMSPEF
+422 DNGIGMSEEF
-437 QKIMFDPFSRADD
+437 QAHIFESFSRE
-450 HRTTRV
+450 HSSTISGIE
-456 QGTGLGM
+456 GTGLGM
-463 AISRNI
+463 GI
-469 VNLMNGNIKVES
+469 VKNLVDLMHGMIEIQSSPGKGS
-481 TLHKGTKITVTIYLE
+481 TFTICIPC
-496 LQEKEKEQD
+496 
-505 RNLMNLPVLV
+505 R
-515 VDDDKTC
+515 
-522 CESTVATLKEIGITG
+522 
-537 EWVLSGREAVE
+537 
-548 RCYAHHELKND
+548 
-559 YFAVILDWKM
+559 
-569 PDMDGIE
+569 
-576 TARQIRKRIGKE
+576 TARK
-588 ITIIVL
+588 
-594 TSYEFSEIEE
+594 E
-604 EAKAAGVDAFIAK
+604 EAEPRKSSSDRPQK
-617 PLFRSRL
+617 
-624 TATLRQF
+624 TL
-631 TSGRKEKTARNYL
+631 A
-644 DELSEADYTGKRI
+644 GKRI
-657 LLVEDNELN
+657 LLAEDNDLN
-666 REIAVEILQMTGAE
+666 AEIAIELLSEEGLLVDR
-680 VETAENGKIAV
+680 VSNGVACV
-691 EKVEASPKGLY
+691 EKLEKAAPDFY
-702 DLIFMDIQMP
+702 DLILMDIQMP
-712 VMNGYEATAAI
+712 VMNGYDATRKI
-723 RSLPG
+723 RQLEDPFRSSI
-728 EQGKLPIVAMTANA
+728 PIIAMTANA
-742 FAEDVQLAKNTGM
+742 FAEDRQKALFVGM
-755 NGHIA
+755 NDHVA
-760 KPLDMNKLNDV
+760 KPVDMNVLIPV
-771 LENWL
+771 LEKHIRTKKEN

>member
-118 KRNSEG
+118 KHNSEG
-124 KLIYLVDGPDLDTSD
+124 KLIYLVDGLDLDTSD

-284 IVGLTAIA
+284 IIGYAELSRNHLHEPDKLSEYLS
-292 GANIESQDRV
+292 NIRTCGQKM
-302 IECLSKITESSRHL
+302 LSIIDNILE
-316 LGLINEVLDMARIES
+316 IARIENNQIVLEES
-331 GKMTLAQ
+331 ICNIEESFDSCIVMFNTAVQ
-338 EDFNLSELVDNLIT
+338 EKHQTITVHKQVANPYVYIDSSHLSEI
-352 LTKPVLDEHKHNFD
+352 VLNV
-366 IHINHIEHEA
+366 I
-376 VCGDS
+376 
-381 LRIQQVFV
+381 
-389 NLMSNAIKYTPDG
+389 SNAIKYTGQNGKIDCCLTQKPHEDADWCYME
-402 GNITF
+402 I
-407 SIEEKPNGFS
+407 SIA
-417 ELGCY
+417 
-422 EFTIEDNGIGMSPEF
+422 DNGIGMSEEF
-437 QKIMFDPFSRADD
+437 QAHIFESFSRE
-450 HRTTRV
+450 HSSTISGIE
-456 QGTGLGM
+456 GTGLGM
-463 AISRNI
+463 GI
-469 VNLMNGNIKVES
+469 VKNLVDLMHGTIEIQSSPGKGS
-481 TLHKGTKITVTIYLE
+481 TFTICIPC
-496 LQEKEKEQD
+496 
-505 RNLMNLPVLV
+505 R
-515 VDDDKTC
+515 T
-522 CESTVATLKEIGITG
+522 ALKE
-537 EWVLSGREAVE
+537 EAE
-548 RCYAHHELKND
+548 
-559 YFAVILDWKM
+559 
-569 PDMDGIE
+569 P
-576 TARQIRKRIGKE
+576 RKSSSDRPQK
-588 ITIIVL
+588 
-594 TSYEFSEIEE
+594 
-604 EAKAAGVDAFIAK
+604 
-617 PLFRSRL
+617 
-624 TATLRQF
+624 TL
-631 TSGRKEKTARNYL
+631 A
-644 DELSEADYTGKRI
+644 GKRI
-657 LLVEDNELN
+657 LLAEDNDLN
-666 REIAVEILQMTGAE
+666 AEIAIELLSEEGLLVDR
-680 VETAENGKIAV
+680 VSNGVACV
-691 EKVEASPKGLY
+691 EKLEKVAPDFY
-702 DLIFMDIQMP
+702 DLILMDIQMP
-712 VMNGYEATAAI
+712 VMNGYDATRKI
-723 RSLPG
+723 RQLEDPFRSSI
-728 EQGKLPIVAMTANA
+728 PIIAMTANA
-742 FAEDVQLAKNTGM
+742 FAEDRQKALFVGM
-755 NGHIA
+755 NDHVA
-760 KPLDMNKLNDV
+760 KPVDMNVLIPV
-771 LENWL
+771 LEKHIRTKKEN

>member
-84 INTVDNMSSE
+84 INTVDDMSSE

-124 KLIYLVDGPDLDTSD
+124 KLIYLVDGLDLDTSD

-284 IVGLTAIA
+284 IIGYAELSRNHLHEPDKLSEYLSDIRTCGQKMLSIID
-292 GANIESQDRV
+292 NILE
-302 IECLSKITESSRHL
+302 I
-316 LGLINEVLDMARIES
+316 ARIENNQIVLEES
-331 GKMTLAQ
+331 ICNIEESFDSCIVMFNTAVQ
-338 EDFNLSELVDNLIT
+338 EKHQTITVHKQVANPYVYIDSSHLSEI
-352 LTKPVLDEHKHNFD
+352 VLNV
-366 IHINHIEHEA
+366 I
-376 VCGDS
+376 
-381 LRIQQVFV
+381 
-389 NLMSNAIKYTPDG
+389 SNAIKYTGQNGKIDCCLTQKPHEDADWCYME
-402 GNITF
+402 I
-407 SIEEKPNGFS
+407 SIA
-417 ELGCY
+417 
-422 EFTIEDNGIGMSPEF
+422 DNGIGMSEEF
-437 QKIMFDPFSRADD
+437 QAHIFESFSRE
-450 HRTTRV
+450 HSSTISGIE
-456 QGTGLGM
+456 GTGLGM
-463 AISRNI
+463 GI
-469 VNLMNGNIKVES
+469 VKNLVDLMHGMIEIQSSPGKGS
-481 TLHKGTKITVTIYLE
+481 TFTICIPC
-496 LQEKEKEQD
+496 
-505 RNLMNLPVLV
+505 R
-515 VDDDKTC
+515 
-522 CESTVATLKEIGITG
+522 
-537 EWVLSGREAVE
+537 
-548 RCYAHHELKND
+548 
-559 YFAVILDWKM
+559 
-569 PDMDGIE
+569 
-576 TARQIRKRIGKE
+576 TARK
-588 ITIIVL
+588 
-594 TSYEFSEIEE
+594 E
-604 EAKAAGVDAFIAK
+604 EAEPRKSSSDHPQK
-617 PLFRSRL
+617 
-624 TATLRQF
+624 TL
-631 TSGRKEKTARNYL
+631 A
-644 DELSEADYTGKRI
+644 GKRI
-657 LLVEDNELN
+657 LLAEDNDLN
-666 REIAVEILQMTGAE
+666 AEIAIELLSEEGLLVDR
-680 VETAENGKIAV
+680 VSNGVACV
-691 EKVEASPKGLY
+691 EKLEKAAPDFY
-702 DLIFMDIQMP
+702 DLILMDIQMP
-712 VMNGYEATAAI
+712 VMNGYDATRKI
-723 RSLPG
+723 RQLEDPFRSSI
-728 EQGKLPIVAMTANA
+728 PIIAMTANA
-742 FAEDVQLAKNTGM
+742 FAEDRQKALFVGM
-755 NGHIA
+755 NDHVA
-760 KPLDMNKLNDV
+760 KPVDMNVLIPV
-771 LENWL
+771 LEKHIRTKKEN

>member
-124 KLIYLVDGPDLDTSD
+124 KLIYLVDGLDLDTSD

-284 IVGLTAIA
+284 IIGYAELSRNHLHEPDKLSEYLS
-292 GANIESQDRV
+292 NIRTCGQKM
-302 IECLSKITESSRHL
+302 LSIIDNILE
-316 LGLINEVLDMARIES
+316 IARIENNQIVLEES
-331 GKMTLAQ
+331 ICNIEESFDSCIVMFNTAVQ
-338 EDFNLSELVDNLIT
+338 EKHQTITVHKQVANPYVYIDSSHLSEI
-352 LTKPVLDEHKHNFD
+352 VLNV
-366 IHINHIEHEA
+366 I
-376 VCGDS
+376 
-381 LRIQQVFV
+381 
-389 NLMSNAIKYTPDG
+389 SNAIKYTGQNGKIDCCLTQKPHEDADWCYMK
-402 GNITF
+402 I
-407 SIEEKPNGFS
+407 SIA
-417 ELGCY
+417 
-422 EFTIEDNGIGMSPEF
+422 DNGIGMSEEF
-437 QKIMFDPFSRADD
+437 QAHIFESFSRE
-450 HRTTRV
+450 HSSTISGIE
-456 QGTGLGM
+456 GTGLGM
-463 AISRNI
+463 GI
-469 VNLMNGNIKVES
+469 VKNLVDLMHGMIEIQSSPGKGS
-481 TLHKGTKITVTIYLE
+481 TFTICIPC
-496 LQEKEKEQD
+496 
-505 RNLMNLPVLV
+505 R
-515 VDDDKTC
+515 
-522 CESTVATLKEIGITG
+522 
-537 EWVLSGREAVE
+537 
-548 RCYAHHELKND
+548 
-559 YFAVILDWKM
+559 
-569 PDMDGIE
+569 
-576 TARQIRKRIGKE
+576 TARK
-588 ITIIVL
+588 
-594 TSYEFSEIEE
+594 E
-604 EAKAAGVDAFIAK
+604 EAEPRKSSSDRPQK
-617 PLFRSRL
+617 
-624 TATLRQF
+624 TL
-631 TSGRKEKTARNYL
+631 A
-644 DELSEADYTGKRI
+644 GKRI
-657 LLVEDNELN
+657 LLAEDNDLN
-666 REIAVEILQMTGAE
+666 AEIAIELLSEEGLLVDR
-680 VETAENGKIAV
+680 VSNGVACV
-691 EKVEASPKGLY
+691 EKLEKAAPDFY
-702 DLIFMDIQMP
+702 DLILMDIQMP
-712 VMNGYEATAAI
+712 VMNGYDATRKI
-723 RSLPG
+723 RQLEDPFRSSI
-728 EQGKLPIVAMTANA
+728 PIIAMTANA
-742 FAEDVQLAKNTGM
+742 FAEDRQKALFVGM
-755 NGHIA
+755 NDHVA
-760 KPLDMNKLNDV
+760 KPVDMNVLIPV
-771 LENWL
+771 LEKHIRTKKEN

>member
-84 INTVDNMSSE
+84 INTVDDMSSE

-124 KLIYLVDGPDLDTSD
+124 KLIYLVDGLDLDTSD

-172 TWGHIFTACYPVKA
+172 TWGHIFTARYPVKA

-240 NQRAKDREQQM
+240 NQRAKDKEQQM

-284 IVGLTAIA
+284 IIGYAELSRNHLHEPDKLSEYLS
-292 GANIESQDRV
+292 NIRTCGQKM
-302 IECLSKITESSRHL
+302 LSIIDNILE
-316 LGLINEVLDMARIES
+316 IARIENNQIVLEES
-331 GKMTLAQ
+331 ICNIEESFDSCIVMFNTAVQ
-338 EDFNLSELVDNLIT
+338 EKHQTITVHKQVANPYVYIDSSHLSEI
-352 LTKPVLDEHKHNFD
+352 VLNV
-366 IHINHIEHEA
+366 I
-376 VCGDS
+376 
-381 LRIQQVFV
+381 
-389 NLMSNAIKYTPDG
+389 SNAIKYTGQNGKIDCCLTQKPHEDADWCYME
-402 GNITF
+402 I
-407 SIEEKPNGFS
+407 SIA
-417 ELGCY
+417 
-422 EFTIEDNGIGMSPEF
+422 DNGIGMSEEF
-437 QKIMFDPFSRADD
+437 QAHIFESFSRE
-450 HRTTRV
+450 RSSTISGIE
-456 QGTGLGM
+456 GTGLGM
-463 AISRNI
+463 GI
-469 VNLMNGNIKVES
+469 VKNLVELMHGTIEIQSSPGKGS
-481 TLHKGTKITVTIYLE
+481 TFTICIPC
-496 LQEKEKEQD
+496 
-505 RNLMNLPVLV
+505 R
-515 VDDDKTC
+515 
-522 CESTVATLKEIGITG
+522 
-537 EWVLSGREAVE
+537 
-548 RCYAHHELKND
+548 
-559 YFAVILDWKM
+559 
-569 PDMDGIE
+569 
-576 TARQIRKRIGKE
+576 TARK
-588 ITIIVL
+588 
-594 TSYEFSEIEE
+594 E
-604 EAKAAGVDAFIAK
+604 EAEPRKSSSDRPQK
-617 PLFRSRL
+617 
-624 TATLRQF
+624 TL
-631 TSGRKEKTARNYL
+631 A
-644 DELSEADYTGKRI
+644 GKRI
-657 LLVEDNELN
+657 LLAEDNDLN
-666 REIAVEILQMTGAE
+666 AEIAIELLSEEGLLVDR
-680 VETAENGKIAV
+680 VSNGVACV
-691 EKVEASPKGLY
+691 EKLEKAAPDFY
-702 DLIFMDIQMP
+702 DLILMDIQMP
-712 VMNGYEATAAI
+712 VMNGYDATRKI
-723 RSLPG
+723 RQLEDPFRSSI
-728 EQGKLPIVAMTANA
+728 PIIAMTANA
-742 FAEDVQLAKNTGM
+742 FAEDRQKALFVGM
-755 NGHIA
+755 NDHVA
-760 KPLDMNKLNDV
+760 KPVDMNVLIPV
-771 LENWL
+771 LEKHIRTKKEN

>member
-124 KLIYLVDGPDLDTSD
+124 KLIYLVDGLDLDTSD

-284 IVGLTAIA
+284 IIGYAELSRNHLHEPDKLSEYLS
-292 GANIESQDRV
+292 NIRTCGQKM
-302 IECLSKITESSRHL
+302 LSIIDNILE
-316 LGLINEVLDMARIES
+316 IARIENNQIVLEES
-331 GKMTLAQ
+331 ICNIEESFDSCIVMFNTAVQ
-338 EDFNLSELVDNLIT
+338 EKHQTITVHKQVANPYVYIDSSHLSEI
-352 LTKPVLDEHKHNFD
+352 VLNV
-366 IHINHIEHEA
+366 I
-376 VCGDS
+376 
-381 LRIQQVFV
+381 
-389 NLMSNAIKYTPDG
+389 SNAIKYTGQNGKIDCCLTQKPHEDADWCYME
-402 GNITF
+402 I
-407 SIEEKPNGFS
+407 SIA
-417 ELGCY
+417 
-422 EFTIEDNGIGMSPEF
+422 DNGIGMSEEF
-437 QKIMFDPFSRADD
+437 QAHIFESFSRE
-450 HRTTRV
+450 HSSTISGIE
-456 QGTGLGM
+456 GTGLGM
-463 AISRNI
+463 GI
-469 VNLMNGNIKVES
+469 VKNLVDLMHGTIEIQSSPGKGS
-481 TLHKGTKITVTIYLE
+481 TFTICIPC
-496 LQEKEKEQD
+496 
-505 RNLMNLPVLV
+505 R
-515 VDDDKTC
+515 
-522 CESTVATLKEIGITG
+522 
-537 EWVLSGREAVE
+537 
-548 RCYAHHELKND
+548 
-559 YFAVILDWKM
+559 
-569 PDMDGIE
+569 
-576 TARQIRKRIGKE
+576 TARK
-588 ITIIVL
+588 
-594 TSYEFSEIEE
+594 E
-604 EAKAAGVDAFIAK
+604 EAEPRKSSSDRPQK
-617 PLFRSRL
+617 
-624 TATLRQF
+624 TL
-631 TSGRKEKTARNYL
+631 A
-644 DELSEADYTGKRI
+644 GKRI
-657 LLVEDNELN
+657 LLAEDNDLN
-666 REIAVEILQMTGAE
+666 AEIAIELLSEEGLLVDR
-680 VETAENGKIAV
+680 VSNGVACV
-691 EKVEASPKGLY
+691 EKLEKAAPDFY
-702 DLIFMDIQMP
+702 DLILMDIQMP
-712 VMNGYEATAAI
+712 VMNGYDATRKI
-723 RSLPG
+723 RQLEDPFRSSI
-728 EQGKLPIVAMTANA
+728 PIIAMTANA
-742 FAEDVQLAKNTGM
+742 FAEDRQKALFVGM
-755 NGHIA
+755 NDHVA
-760 KPLDMNKLNDV
+760 KPVDMNV
-771 LENWL
+771 LIPILEKHIRTKKEN

>member
-124 KLIYLVDGPDLDTSD
+124 KLIYLVDGLDLDTSD

-251 LLRKSAAAAEAANKA
+251 LLRKSAAAAQAANKA

-276 DIRTPMNA
+276 DIRTPVNA
-284 IVGLTAIA
+284 IIGYAGLSRNHLHEPDKLSEYLS
-292 GANIESQDRV
+292 NIRTCGQKM
-302 IECLSKITESSRHL
+302 LSIIDNILE
-316 LGLINEVLDMARIES
+316 IARIENNQIVLEES
-331 GKMTLAQ
+331 ICNIEESFDSCIVMFNTAVQ
-338 EDFNLSELVDNLIT
+338 EKHQTITVHKQVANPYVYIDSSHLSEI
-352 LTKPVLDEHKHNFD
+352 VLNV
-366 IHINHIEHEA
+366 I
-376 VCGDS
+376 
-381 LRIQQVFV
+381 
-389 NLMSNAIKYTPDG
+389 SNAIKYTGQNGKIDCCLTQKPHEDADWCYME
-402 GNITF
+402 I
-407 SIEEKPNGFS
+407 SIA
-417 ELGCY
+417 
-422 EFTIEDNGIGMSPEF
+422 DNGIGMSEEF
-437 QKIMFDPFSRADD
+437 QAHIFESFSRE
-450 HRTTRV
+450 HSSTISGIE
-456 QGTGLGM
+456 GTGLGM
-463 AISRNI
+463 GI
-469 VNLMNGNIKVES
+469 VKNLVDLMHGTIEIQSSPGKGS
-481 TLHKGTKITVTIYLE
+481 TFTICIPC
-496 LQEKEKEQD
+496 
-505 RNLMNLPVLV
+505 R
-515 VDDDKTC
+515 
-522 CESTVATLKEIGITG
+522 
-537 EWVLSGREAVE
+537 
-548 RCYAHHELKND
+548 
-559 YFAVILDWKM
+559 
-569 PDMDGIE
+569 
-576 TARQIRKRIGKE
+576 TARKEETEPRKSSSDRPQK
-588 ITIIVL
+588 
-594 TSYEFSEIEE
+594 
-604 EAKAAGVDAFIAK
+604 
-617 PLFRSRL
+617 
-624 TATLRQF
+624 TL
-631 TSGRKEKTARNYL
+631 A
-644 DELSEADYTGKRI
+644 GKRI
-657 LLVEDNELN
+657 LLAEDNDLN
-666 REIAVEILQMTGAE
+666 AEIAIELLSEEGLLVDR
-680 VETAENGKIAV
+680 VSNGVACV
-691 EKVEASPKGLY
+691 EKLEKAAPDFY
-702 DLIFMDIQMP
+702 DLILMDIQMP
-712 VMNGYEATAAI
+712 VMNGYDATRKI
-723 RSLPG
+723 RQLEDPFRSSI
-728 EQGKLPIVAMTANA
+728 PIIAMTANA
-742 FAEDVQLAKNTGM
+742 FAEDRQKALFVGM
-755 NGHIA
+755 NDHVA
-760 KPLDMNKLNDV
+760 KPVDMNVLIPV
-771 LENWL
+771 LEKHIRTKKEN

>member
-30 LFLLAVFLIAVY
+30 LFLLTVFLIAVY

-124 KLIYLVDGPDLDTSD
+124 KLIYLVDGLDLDTSD
-139 FAYPGTYIE
+139 FAYPETYIE

-284 IVGLTAIA
+284 IIGYAELSRNHLHEPDKLSEYLSDIRTCGQKMLSIID
-292 GANIESQDRV
+292 NILE
-302 IECLSKITESSRHL
+302 I
-316 LGLINEVLDMARIES
+316 ARIENNQIVLEES
-331 GKMTLAQ
+331 ICNIEESFDSCIVMFNTAVQ
-338 EDFNLSELVDNLIT
+338 EKHQTITVHKQVANPYVYIDSSHLSEI
-352 LTKPVLDEHKHNFD
+352 VLNV
-366 IHINHIEHEA
+366 I
-376 VCGDS
+376 
-381 LRIQQVFV
+381 
-389 NLMSNAIKYTPDG
+389 SNAIKYTGQNGKIDCCLTQKPHEDADWCYME
-402 GNITF
+402 I
-407 SIEEKPNGFS
+407 SIA
-417 ELGCY
+417 
-422 EFTIEDNGIGMSPEF
+422 DNGIGMSEEF
-437 QKIMFDPFSRADD
+437 QAHIFESFSRE
-450 HRTTRV
+450 HSSTISGIE
-456 QGTGLGM
+456 GTGLGM
-463 AISRNI
+463 GI
-469 VNLMNGNIKVES
+469 VKNLVDLMHGMIEIQSSPGKGS
-481 TLHKGTKITVTIYLE
+481 TFTICIPC
-496 LQEKEKEQD
+496 
-505 RNLMNLPVLV
+505 R
-515 VDDDKTC
+515 
-522 CESTVATLKEIGITG
+522 
-537 EWVLSGREAVE
+537 
-548 RCYAHHELKND
+548 
-559 YFAVILDWKM
+559 
-569 PDMDGIE
+569 
-576 TARQIRKRIGKE
+576 TARK
-588 ITIIVL
+588 
-594 TSYEFSEIEE
+594 E
-604 EAKAAGVDAFIAK
+604 EAEPRKSSSDRPQK
-617 PLFRSRL
+617 
-624 TATLRQF
+624 TL
-631 TSGRKEKTARNYL
+631 A
-644 DELSEADYTGKRI
+644 GKRI
-657 LLVEDNELN
+657 LLAEDNDLN
-666 REIAVEILQMTGAE
+666 AEIAIELLSEEGLLVDR
-680 VETAENGKIAV
+680 VSNGVACV
-691 EKVEASPKGLY
+691 EKLEKAAPDFY
-702 DLIFMDIQMP
+702 DLILMDIQMP
-712 VMNGYEATAAI
+712 VMNGYDATRKI
-723 RSLPG
+723 RQLEDPFRSSI
-728 EQGKLPIVAMTANA
+728 PIIAMTANA
-742 FAEDVQLAKNTGM
+742 FAEDRQKALFVGM
-755 NGHIA
+755 NDHVA
-760 KPLDMNKLNDV
+760 KPVDMNVLIPV
-771 LENWL
+771 LEKHIRTKKEN

>member
-124 KLIYLVDGPDLDTSD
+124 KLIYLVDGLDLDTSD

-201 DMESAYTF
+201 DMEYAYTF

-284 IVGLTAIA
+284 IIGYAELSLNHLHEPDKLSEYLSDIRTCGQKMLSIID
-292 GANIESQDRV
+292 NILE
-302 IECLSKITESSRHL
+302 I
-316 LGLINEVLDMARIES
+316 ARIENNQIVLEES
-331 GKMTLAQ
+331 ICNIEESFDSCIVMFNTAVQ
-338 EDFNLSELVDNLIT
+338 EKHQTITVHKQVANPYVYIDSSHLSEI
-352 LTKPVLDEHKHNFD
+352 VLNV
-366 IHINHIEHEA
+366 I
-376 VCGDS
+376 
-381 LRIQQVFV
+381 
-389 NLMSNAIKYTPDG
+389 SNAIKYTGQNGKIDCCLTQKPHEDADWCYME
-402 GNITF
+402 I
-407 SIEEKPNGFS
+407 SIA
-417 ELGCY
+417 
-422 EFTIEDNGIGMSPEF
+422 DNGIGMSEEF
-437 QKIMFDPFSRADD
+437 QAHIFESFSRE
-450 HRTTRV
+450 HSSTISGIE
-456 QGTGLGM
+456 GTGLGM
-463 AISRNI
+463 GI
-469 VNLMNGNIKVES
+469 VKNLVDLMHGMIEIQSSPGKGS
-481 TLHKGTKITVTIYLE
+481 TFTICIPC
-496 LQEKEKEQD
+496 
-505 RNLMNLPVLV
+505 R
-515 VDDDKTC
+515 
-522 CESTVATLKEIGITG
+522 
-537 EWVLSGREAVE
+537 
-548 RCYAHHELKND
+548 
-559 YFAVILDWKM
+559 
-569 PDMDGIE
+569 
-576 TARQIRKRIGKE
+576 TARK
-588 ITIIVL
+588 
-594 TSYEFSEIEE
+594 E
-604 EAKAAGVDAFIAK
+604 EAEPRKSSSDRPQK
-617 PLFRSRL
+617 
-624 TATLRQF
+624 TL
-631 TSGRKEKTARNYL
+631 A
-644 DELSEADYTGKRI
+644 GKRI
-657 LLVEDNELN
+657 LLAEDNDLN
-666 REIAVEILQMTGAE
+666 AEIAIELLSEEGLLVDR
-680 VETAENGKIAV
+680 VSNGVACV
-691 EKVEASPKGLY
+691 EKLEKAAPDFY
-702 DLIFMDIQMP
+702 DLILMDIQMP
-712 VMNGYEATAAI
+712 VMNGYDATRKI
-723 RSLPG
+723 RQLEDPFRSSI
-728 EQGKLPIVAMTANA
+728 PIIAMTANA
-742 FAEDVQLAKNTGM
+742 FAEDRQKALFVGM
-755 NGHIA
+755 NDHVA
-760 KPLDMNKLNDV
+760 KPVDMNVLIPV
-771 LENWL
+771 LEKHIRTKKEN